1 MSMSEEKV
9 ENNKN
14 SFIVNVNYQVL
25 MVLIQR
31 ISGFLVNI
39 IMVQLLTPQNFG
51 LFSLF
56 QRLAETTTAVY
67 RLGLSASSQVLIAA
81 PDEDEHDKGSLI
93 GSALTLNLFVI
104 LVGTIFLIVFRD
116 FASEEFINKLALNL
130 GCFA

>member
-1 MSMSEEKV
+1 
-9 ENNKN
+9 
-14 SFIVNVNYQVL
+14 
-25 MVLIQR
+25 
-31 ISGFLVNI
+31 
-39 IMVQLLTPQNFG
+39 MVQLLTPQNFG
-51 LFSLF
+51 LFFFF

-116 FASEEFINKLALNL
+116 FASEEVYQQTSIKP